1 MNCLGAFVR
10 EEMAWRDWDLAEL
23 MAQTSLSEDE
33 LLELFDGEQLADWPS
48 LRVVRALGKAFRV
61 SAQDVVLLAA
71 QACGL
76 AVERETPSADLS
88 AVGNEELMRE
98 LRRRLAL
105 GASTGNY
112 MTTKRGHLTA
122 VPKAQVG

>member
-1 MNCLGAFVR
+1 MNCLGALVR

-23 MAQTSLSEDE
+23 AARTSLGEDE
-33 LLELFDGEQLADWPS
+33 LLQLFDGERLADWPS
-48 LRVVRALGKAFRV
+48 SRVVHALGQAFRI
-61 SAQDVVLLAA
+61 STGELVLLAA

-76 AVERETPSADLS
+76 PVEREAPRPDL
-88 AVGNEELMRE
+88 AGVGNEDLMRE

-112 MTTKRGHLTA
+112 MTTKRGHLSA
-122 VPKAQVG
+122 VPRAQVG